1 MGAASVAQVWRVVR
15 RSWWIELPP
24 GRTRRPPWS
33 VVGRGLGIGVLLGA
47 LLGGGLQASDV
58 NYRSWITVG
67 FAASIGAAVAL
78 PPALASAIIY
88 QLLETRSLRLAW
100 LACSATAAAVIVI
113 LAAALD
119 VLTAP
124 VTPVAALLVF
134 TVVLATSRFIT
145 TQATSPGRHDNP
157 SQRG

>member
-1 MGAASVAQVWRVVR
+1 MR
-15 RSWWIELPP
+15 RSWWVELPP

-33 VVGRGLGIGVLLGA
+33 VGGRAVGIGALLGG

-67 FAASIGAAVAL
+67 FAAVIGAAVAL
-78 PPALASAIIY
+78 PPALAAVIIY
-88 QLLETRSLRLAW
+88 HVVEIKSLRLAW
-100 LACSATAAAVIVI
+100 LACSAAAAAVIVI

-119 VLTAP
+119 VLAAP

-134 TVVLATSRFIT
+134 VVVLATSRFIT
-145 TQATSPGRHDNP
+145 TQATTPSKHDDR
-157 SQRG
+157 S